1 MPFRLDIN
9 GLRFIA
15 VFLVVAFHFKIPP
28 FVGGYM
34 GVDIF
39 FVISGFLMHE
49 ICTKDYGAKGWVFN
63 FYKKRFDRIYPALIA
78 MVIFSFLI
86 ISFSESPSGLKIAVK
101 QAVSAVLFLSNI
113 FYWKETSGY
122 FSGVSESYWF
132 LHTWSLSVEWQFY
145 LIFPFFFFCAK
156 KIFNGKCLT
165 LFYLFAFAIS
175 FSFCIFIAKNHQ
187 NAAFYLL
194 PTRAWELLLG
204 GIVASLSFKNKYPRT
219 TEIISLV
226 TIVMFSLYVK
236 EGLGWPGG
244 LTLIPTLAAA
254 AIIHS
259 NIGNN
264 RTILRFK
271 PFQYI
276 GSASYSIYLFH
287 WPVVSYVYN
296 NNIDLNALTKF
307 FALCVSILLGFF
319 SYKYLER
326 WNKKKTSW
334 LFVSAIGFV
343 ILSSSAAMQEITKY
357 WSSEKVMKLDYYQ
370 SYGNSDMM
378 KRQFGNKEFIC
389 FLSTDNDDIK
399 NFDKENCLKLSSAK
413 RNILLIGDSHAAEIA
428 LSMKEIFPDY
438 NVLQATSSGCMPYVG
453 SSGQKRCRDLVNY
466 IYDDFLMNNK
476 VDAIFIA
483 ANWIDG
489 KNEDVVRGLL
499 SSIKKVKS
507 KVDKVF
513 IVGQTKVFDMDFFR
527 IAQKEDASRLD
538 NYKTNDSVNVNNT
551 LSKSFSDVGLNYINV
566 FNTGCIKDIC
576 SLIDENEI
584 PYMFDTNHLTKPWA
598 DKTVRHIKSISG
610 M

>member
-1 MPFRLDIN
+1 MN

-49 ICTKDYGAKGWVFN
+49 ICTKDYGVKKWMFN

-86 ISFSESPSGLKIAVK
+86 ISASESPSGLKIAVK

-145 LIFPFFFFCAK
+145 LIFPFFFFFAREMFK
-156 KIFNGKCLT
+156 GKYLT
-165 LFYLFAFAIS
+165 WFYLFSFVIS
-175 FSFCIFIAKNHQ
+175 FSLCVAIAKNHQ

-204 GIVASLSFKNKYPRT
+204 GLVASLSVKNKAPRV
-219 TEIISLV
+219 TEIFSLM
-226 TIVMFSLYVK
+226 IIMIFSLYVK

-254 AIIHS
+254 AIIHA
-259 NIGNN
+259 NIGND
-264 RTILRFK
+264 RTILRFR

-276 GSASYSIYLFH
+276 GAASYSIYLFH
-287 WPVVSYVYN
+287 WPVVSYIYN
-296 NNIDLNALTKF
+296 NNIELNAWTKF
-307 FALCVSILLGFF
+307 IALCVSVLLGVF

-326 WNKKKTSW
+326 WNKRKTSW
-334 LFVSAIGFV
+334 LFVSAIGFIIV
-343 ILSSSAAMQEITKY
+343 SSGAAVQEITKY
-357 WSSEKVMKLDYYQ
+357 WSSEKIMKLDYYQ
-370 SYGNSDMM
+370 SYSNSDMM
-378 KRQFGNKEFIC
+378 QRQFGNKEFIC
-389 FLSTDNDDIK
+389 FLSSENNDVK
-399 NFDKENCLKLSSAK
+399 NFDTKNCLKLSSTK
-413 RNILLIGDSHAAEIA
+413 KNILLIGDSHAAEIA
-428 LSMKEIFPDY
+428 LSMKEVFSDY
-438 NVLQATSSGCMPYVG
+438 NVLQATSSGCMPYLE

-466 IYDDFLMNNK
+466 IYDDFLMNNN

-483 ANWIDG
+483 ANWVDG
-489 KNEDVVRGLL
+489 KNENVALGVLN
-499 SSIKKVKS
+499 SIRKIKS
-507 KVDKVF
+507 KTDKVF
-513 IVGQTKVFDMDFFR
+513 VIGQTKVFDMDFFR
-527 IAQKEDASRLD
+527 IAQKENASRLD
-538 NYKTNDSVNVNNT
+538 SYKTYESVSINNM
-551 LSKSFSDVGLNYINV
+551 LSKSFLDLGLNYINV
-566 FNTGCIKDIC
+566 FDVGCSKDIC
-576 SLIDENEI
+576 SLIDENET

-598 DKTVRHIKSISG
+598 DKMVRYIKNMSG